1 MEVITFRNSKT
12 KCISWHLSNCHDIF
26 QSNVDQHDAEE
37 AKIRNFEGKKG
48 FKTFQIKNMSKNIVS
63 NLDFFDL
70 PWHMGQITPFGGNV
84 SKSKLVKIT
93 HSCMISGDLG

>member
-1 MEVITFRNSKT
+1 MSTNTMPKRPKLEILKE
-12 KCISWHLSNCHDIF
+12 
-26 QSNVDQHDAEE
+26 Q
-37 AKIRNFEGKKG
+37 KG
-48 FKTFQIKNMSKNIVS
+48 FKNFQIKNMSKNIVS

-93 HSCMISGDLG
+93 HSCMISGDFELKIRLTGCC